1 MRERARDKGR
11 LEDIIE
17 YSDNVAHFVEGI
29 NYDTFTANTMLY
41 YAVMK
46 NVEIIGEATFMI
58 TKVFK
63 AAHPK
68 TPWKMIESMRHI
80 LVHDY
85 ANVIPRILW
94 NTVTEDL
101 PTFKRQ
107 AEDYLS
113 NTDWDEWIK
122 AENMFNDTQDAVYK
136 SIIGIARNMKAKGMP
151 TEEIME
157 ITGLSEPEIEEI
169 I

>member
-17 YSDNVAHFVEGI
+17 YSNHVTQFMKGV
-29 NYDTFTANTMLY
+29 TFEELTANKLLY

-46 NVEIIGEATFMI
+46 NVEVVGEATFML
-58 TKVFK
+58 TKAFK

-85 ANVIPRILW
+85 AQVVLETLYDTAVNSIPELRKQVETYLSETDW
-94 NTVTEDL
+94 NEWENGEDL
-101 PTFKRQ
+101 
-107 AEDYLS
+107 
-113 NTDWDEWIK
+113 
-122 AENMFNDTQDAVYK
+122 FNDPQDAVYK
-136 SIIGIARNMKAKGMP
+136 SIVGMARNMRARGMSSQ
-151 TEEIME
+151 EIAE
-157 ITGLSEPEIEEI
+157 ITGLSDLEINEL
-169 I
+169 